1 MTSWK
6 DRTEGGRDSHSSLP
20 SDLQP
25 LGWNSPEEGCQGVP
39 GAALSAAGWSAFRD
53 KGHGSLIRVGH
64 GKEQKLLGLLSP
76 LSFEAQVS
84 WRYICN
90 EGTKASQASLIKSL
104 DYNPSRDQPCQPPLV
119 ISPER

>member
-1 MTSWK
+1 MFLGQPSLLQVGLPSGT
-6 DRTEGGRDSHSSLP
+6 RDS
-20 SDLQP
+20 
-25 LGWNSPEEGCQGVP
+25 
-39 GAALSAAGWSAFRD
+39 
-53 KGHGSLIRVGH
+53 GSLIRVGH